1 MLCKEGLSELQLFQF
16 SPDLPLKFLLVEDVW
31 RALPG
36 SQLDVVDAFFTFC
49 VFDVQLF
56 VMLVHFSF

>member
-1 MLCKEGLSELQLFQF
+1 MLCKEGLSELQLLYF
-16 SPDLPLKFLLVEDVW
+16 SPDLPLKFLLVEDV
-31 RALPG
+31 RSALPG
-36 SQLDVVDAFFTFC
+36 SQMDVVDAFFALC